1 MKPFHRSVSAWE
13 LSSLWPVAHLFRGA
27 AGLACTGAASAAI
40 VYSGAQNIAITQDF
54 EGVFINV
61 TNFQSGQSANS
72 SWDLNPF
79 FGGLGIANSPDFQPV
94 RIGTGNEDSIL
105 SLALGTSIG
114 SSSTFSSGW
123 GGSGAEDDSGHVG
136 PGASQFTAGQTGYM
150 GFKLIRDDTV
160 NYGWMRVI
168 LTQNGDT
175 GSIVDWAYDTSGDSI
190 LSGSVT
196 DLGAAPLVRTAGTSD
211 TLSASE
217 AGTGILMEA
226 GAQLTF
232 SEGSG
237 GGVYSGQID
246 GAGEIRISGAGGL
259 RLSGENKFSGSAS
272 VLEGSRLTVGNT
284 GNLGSSQIKIGS
296 SASLVFDSL
305 SANNGSL
312 NTFSNTISVD
322 GQIAT
327 LDNSGSGKVI
337 LAGAIS
343 SNGGSLGF
351 SGGSFDVQGGIG
363 GTGSLLKEGT
373 GELTLSGANTY
384 SGDTTVR
391 TGALVVNGTLA
402 GTSAV
407 VVESG
412 GKLKGSGSIG
422 GSVEVSGALAAGN
435 SPGVL
440 TVSGS
445 TNFSSGSVLE
455 WDLDT
460 EQSNPETNR
469 GTAYDGLNTTSVSGS
484 GAIFKIMLTGTQDF
498 SDSFWDQS
506 RIWTDIFKSAD
517 GGTNLSDWSSIF
529 SGGFQYS
536 YNGQTVEPTSSG
548 SFALSGS
555 SLTWSAV
562 PESSNVVA
570 GLLAASALLRRRR
583 VV

>member
-1 MKPFHRSVSAWE
+1 
-13 LSSLWPVAHLFRGA
+13 
-27 AGLACTGAASAAI
+27 
-40 VYSGAQNIAITQDF
+40 
-54 EGVFINV
+54 
-61 TNFQSGQSANS
+61 
-72 SWDLNPF
+72 
-79 FGGLGIANSPDFQPV
+79 
-94 RIGTGNEDSIL
+94 
-105 SLALGTSIG
+105 
-114 SSSTFSSGW
+114 
-123 GGSGAEDDSGHVG
+123 
-136 PGASQFTAGQTGYM
+136 
-150 GFKLIRDDTV
+150 
-160 NYGWMRVI
+160 MRVI
-168 LTQNGDT
+168 LTENGDT
-175 GSIVDWAYDTSGDSI
+175 GSIVDWAYDTSGGSI

-237 GGVYSGQID
+237 GGVYSGQIS
-246 GAGEIRISGAGGL
+246 GAGEIRVSGAGGL
-259 RLSGENKFSGSAS
+259 RLSGENPFSGSAS
-272 VLEGSRLTVGNT
+272 VLEGSRLTVGNA
-284 GNLGSSQIKIGS
+284 GNLGRSEIKIGS

-322 GQIAT
+322 GQLAK

-343 SNGGSLGF
+343 SNGGSIGF
-351 SGGSFDVQGGIG
+351 SGGSFDVQGGITG
-363 GTGSLLKEGT
+363 MGSLLKEGG

-402 GTSAV
+402 ATSDV

-412 GKLKGSGSIG
+412 GKLKGSGGIG
-422 GSVEVSGALAAGN
+422 GSVEISGTLAAGN

-440 TVSGS
+440 TVSGD
-445 TNFSSGSVLE
+445 THFSSGSMFE
-455 WDLDT
+455 WEIDT
-460 EQSNPETNR
+460 SQSNPETNR
-469 GTAYDGLNTTSVSGS
+469 GIAYDGLNTASVTGS

-498 SDSFWDQS
+498 SDSFWYQT
-506 RIWTDIFKSAD
+506 RTWTDIFKSAD
-517 GGTNLSDWSSIF
+517 GNTNLSGWAAVF
-529 SGGFQYS
+529 TGGFQYS
-536 YNGQTVEPTSSG
+536 YNGQTVAPTSYG
-548 SFALSGS
+548 SFTTTGS
-555 SLTWSAV
+555 SLTWSVV
-562 PESSNVVA
+562 PEPGNALA